1 MDGADMRQST
11 QSWVQPLPPETS
23 QQAVPAQ
30 PFVPISL
37 PSAASM
43 HTPAMQT
50 PRKPPRSI
58 SFGPLP
64 PDARF
69 AKPSNPSMASGFGR
83 SSRASVE
90 TDLAIAQAPR
100 LGSASSGS
108 WHVRDIDWRFAITAQ
123 HYGTLIF
130 TLGIVI
136 ALGILHWRGGPK
148 HRPVFLYDASIS
160 YISAGDTVPA
170 SAAALVP
177 FASLFITLCF
187 YELWVY
193 KYENWHI
200 TNAVAT
206 IIHFMLDGL
215 CAFVTVA
222 TFTEATKLA
231 AGRLRPDFFQQCQPV
246 GVNWTS
252 GPVLLGQ
259 SDVRCPAD
267 SSHDGRKSF
276 CSGHSSTSAVLVAY
290 NIAYLLWAGYIRGD
304 DAAFMGLDK
313 RTGWR
318 GGRRL
323 LRELGHGAYLMWM
336 LLNFVFTWA
345 VGVSRFTDNKHNIS
359 DILGGWFLGFAFAV
373 IYAVRSTC
381 LHKYVVMHNV
391 HEIEDLQ
398 RSTATRPDV
407 EVSDI

>member
-1 MDGADMRQST
+1 
-11 QSWVQPLPPETS
+11 
-23 QQAVPAQ
+23 
-30 PFVPISL
+30 
-37 PSAASM
+37 
-43 HTPAMQT
+43 
-50 PRKPPRSI
+50 
-58 SFGPLP
+58 
-64 PDARF
+64 
-69 AKPSNPSMASGFGR
+69 MASGFGR

-108 WHVRDIDWRFAITAQ
+108 WRVKDIDWRFAITSQ

-160 YISAGDTVPA
+160 YTSGGDTVPA
-170 SAAALVP
+170 AVAALVP

-231 AGRLRPDFFQQCQPV
+231 AGRLRPDFFQQCEPV

-259 SDVRCPAD
+259 SDVRCSAD

-290 NIAYLLWAGYIRGD
+290 NIAYLLWAG
-304 DAAFMGLDK
+304 
-313 RTGWR
+313 
-318 GGRRL
+318 
-323 LRELGHGAYLMWM
+323 
-336 LLNFVFTWA
+336 
-345 VGVSRFTDNKHNIS
+345 
-359 DILGGWFLGFAFAV
+359 
-373 IYAVRSTC
+373 
-381 LHKYVVMHNV
+381 
-391 HEIEDLQ
+391 
-398 RSTATRPDV
+398 
-407 EVSDI
+407 EVSMFS